1 MFRRLLC
8 FCCVALFILFG
19 TAMEHAA
26 GLGEAEKPVT
36 LTLKDMQG
44 SKARLSDLR
53 GKIVVLN
60 FWATWCGPC
69 NAEMP
74 LLVSAANS
82 YATQHV
88 AFVGASVDAH
98 DTQNKVANYVHKL
111 RITYPIWMDA
121 TDNEMKRLQLGNSV
135 PCTAFIDAEG
145 IVRARILGQMRPE
158 ELEERIDWL
167 LRDRRSSAPPTLVTH
182 LDEK

>member
-1 MFRRLLC
+1 LS
-8 FCCVALFILFG
+8 ILFG
-19 TAMEHAA
+19 SVMEHAA
-26 GLGEAEKPVT
+26 GMGESEKPAA

-44 SKARLSDLR
+44 SKTRLSDLR

-82 YATQHV
+82 YAAQHV

-98 DTQNKVANYVHKL
+98 DTQNKVADYARKL
-111 RITYPIWMDA
+111 RINYPIWMGASD
-121 TDNEMKRLQLGNSV
+121 DEMKRLQLGNSV
-135 PCTAFIDAEG
+135 PCTAFIDANG
-145 IVRARILGQMRPE
+145 IVRARILGQMRPGE
-158 ELEERIDWL
+158 IQERVDWL
-167 LRDRRSSAPPTLVTH
+167 LRGRQGSAPPALVTH
-182 LDEK
+182 LDEQ